1 MLASEQSRGLEG
13 HAYYH
18 AYLLQKEPIL
28 FRWYSQLT
36 KVRARSAQGLAG
48 SAPKTAQQSLPH
60 ILVPQTADLQAYR
73 QTPYTLLIPLD
84 LNQECRTTEAFY
96 SHAQDKQ

>member
-1 MLASEQSRGLEG
+1 MLASEQSHGLPD

-18 AYLLQKEPIL
+18 AYLLQKESIP

-36 KVRARSAQGLAG
+36 KVHSRSDRGHAG
-48 SAPKTAQQSLPH
+48 GVSKTFQQSLPN
-60 ILVPQTADLQAYR
+60 ILERTADLQAYR

-84 LNQECRTTEAFY
+84 LIQECRTT
-96 SHAQDKQ
+96 